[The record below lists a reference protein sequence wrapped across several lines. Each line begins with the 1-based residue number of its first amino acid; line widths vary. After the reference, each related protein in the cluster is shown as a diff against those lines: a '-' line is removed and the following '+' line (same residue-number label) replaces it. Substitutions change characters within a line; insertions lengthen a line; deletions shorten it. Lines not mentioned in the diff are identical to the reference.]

1 MNKFNMYKKLY
12 AHRSDI
18 IDDAKKLAEN
28 LHFPHELKGKFGLTS
43 AHSSFPGPIA
53 KDVLREME

>member
-1 MNKFNMYKKLY
+1 MYKKLY